1 MPFTLSE
8 INLKDIVLTE
18 SNIGT
23 AESLINRTK
32 DDSRQYNPVELIM
45 AETLTREAHRS
56 SKCVE
61 KLFVTMLAGL
71 VPLCFAASAVGL
83 LVICTYLCRGCS
95 SPTNSSVV
103 NTYWVATVTF
113 FLLGVIALAFL
124 MHYKRRNHS
133 TAATSSVVISSIP
146 PEDLEKSPAP
156 TLRYNRVP
164 QRQQLA
170 QASSTHPTSLDLP
183 DYFSVV
189 QNIDEVYSF
198 VNADYSPE
206 DVPETPPPCYEEAI
220 EITSAMLNGAGN
232 DVDTYSLEQY
242 AFTEETMEKSNEIFV

>member
-1 MPFTLSE
+1 
-8 INLKDIVLTE
+8 
-18 SNIGT
+18 
-23 AESLINRTK
+23 
-32 DDSRQYNPVELIM
+32 M
-45 AETLTREAHRS
+45 AETLTREAYRS

-61 KLFVTMLAGL
+61 KLFVSILAGL
-71 VPLCFAASAVGL
+71 VPFCFAASAVGL

-95 SPTNSSVV
+95 SATNSSVV
-103 NTYWVATVTF
+103 NLYWVATVLF
-113 FLLGVIALAFL
+113 FLLGVMALAL
-124 MHYKRRNHS
+124 LVHYKRRIHS
-133 TAATSSVVISSIP
+133 TTVTSSVIISSIP
-146 PEDLEKSPAP
+146 PEDLEKSSGP
-156 TLRYNRVP
+156 TLRYNRVS
-164 QRQQLA
+164 QRRQLA

-189 QNIDEVYSF
+189 QNVDEVYSS

-220 EITSAMLNGAGN
+220 KITLAMLNGAGN